1 MPRSS
6 AASVKFKRSFVLEG
20 SDTEISQMSWEDS
33 PWGVHCTGTPMKPRG
48 RRHSAFADR
57 ARTPFGGGALIPG
70 CCPCLRNYESSYS
83 ASAPRFSALAVRYD
97 RSICNPEAKLR
108 LMKRYQGLPEK
119 VFRFEV
125 NLSYRVGMP
134 IHPRLVGLA
143 RNAVWHDLIQVAD
156 QLLAEM
162 KAEAFE
168 NDDDRELIKAKGAAE
183 FLESFKKAIESI
195 PVP

>member
-1 MPRSS
+1 
-6 AASVKFKRSFVLEG
+6 
-20 SDTEISQMSWEDS
+20 
-33 PWGVHCTGTPMKPRG
+33 
-48 RRHSAFADR
+48 
-57 ARTPFGGGALIPG
+57 
-70 CCPCLRNYESSYS
+70 
-83 ASAPRFSALAVRYD
+83 
-97 RSICNPEAKLR
+97 
-108 LMKRYQGLPEK
+108 
-119 VFRFEV
+119 
-125 NLSYRVGMP
+125 MP